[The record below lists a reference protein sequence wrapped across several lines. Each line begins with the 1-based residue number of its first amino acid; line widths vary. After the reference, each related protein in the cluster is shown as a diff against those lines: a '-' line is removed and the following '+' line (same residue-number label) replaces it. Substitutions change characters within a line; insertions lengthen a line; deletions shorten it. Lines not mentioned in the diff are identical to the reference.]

1 MDVNKTL
8 DDRYELSMDQYEL
21 ILRNNGSVEFGTRN
35 ADIDFNLVP
44 EPFEKLKGKGI
55 LVLNKINEYHREYI
69 WV

>member
-1 MDVNKTL
+1 MKLFITVAPAN
-8 DDRYELSMDQYEL
+8 YS
-21 ILRNNGSVEFGTRN
+21 GN